1 MAIVSRAQPGE
12 PLATAARTTPK
23 NMSCAPPPLAKKL
36 EFAIHMYSLQ
46 AVLSV
51 PLWVRSWREYFYPPT
66 GGPDIVKAYACRP
79 QLPIRIF
86 FPATYDQTTHTPLP
100 TVLTIHGGGFCI
112 GVNRDDDEYNRA
124 FADSQRVL
132 VISLNYSKSPAVT
145 FPTALHDLEALYHA
159 ILADESLPIA
169 RSGGSNGTPAATPTA
184 TTTAIPP
191 RPSTASGTG
200 KSKIAVLGFSAGG
213 NLALTLPQLPSIKAS
228 PDAPAAAISVYGCL
242 DLSRNPAAK
251 LRNRFYKPALP
262 LPQGSRIDSLASL
275 APVFDWSYIPYNQDL
290 TDPLLSPAYASLEN
304 LPAHVFLVAA
314 ELDMLAHESWRL
326 ACRLGNE
333 ARRVQGKP
341 MEGDR
346 EVPDPDSK
354 ADRVKC
360 VGRRASSKRKGT
372 LEEPFGEDERYGWTE
387 SWQGGSVNW
396 LLVPDAI
403 HGFDNFNI
411 RQVMG
416 GEESML
422 DAELK
427 TKAYVARVGAW
438 LHSVVWK

>member
-12 PLATAARTTPK
+12 PLTTASRAKPK
-23 NMSCAPPPLAKKL
+23 KLECAVPPFAKKL

-51 PLWVRSWREYFYPPT
+51 PLWVRSWREYFYPPE
-66 GGPDIVKAYACRP
+66 GGPDIVKAYECRP
-79 QLPIRIF
+79 HLPIRIF
-86 FPATYDQTTHTPLP
+86 FPADYDQTTHQALP

-124 FADSQRVL
+124 LADSQHVL
-132 VISLNYSKSPAVT
+132 VVSMNYSKSPAVT

-159 ILADESLPIA
+159 LLADESLPMA
-169 RSGGSNGTPAATPTA
+169 RAGNGTPAGTPTA
-184 TTTAIPP
+184 TTTAIPA
-191 RPSTASGTG
+191 RPSTVTG
-200 KSKIAVLGFSAGG
+200 GRSKIAVLGFSAGG
-213 NLALTLPQLPSIKAS
+213 NLALTLPQLPSIRAS
-228 PDAPAAAISVYGCL
+228 PDAPSAAISVYGCL
-242 DLSRNPAAK
+242 DLSRDPAAK

-290 TDPLLSPAYASLEN
+290 TDPLLSPAYASLES
-304 LPAHVFLVAA
+304 LPSHVFIVAA

-333 ARRVQGKP
+333 ARRLQGKSL
-341 MEGDR
+341 EGDR

-354 ADRVKC
+354 VDRVKC
-360 VGRRASSKRKGT
+360 VGKRASSKRKGT

-387 SWQGGSVNW
+387 SWTTGGGGSVNW

-422 DAELK
+422 DAEMK
-427 TKAYVARVGAW
+427 TKAYVARVGDW
-438 LHSVVWK
+438 LHNVVWK

>member
-12 PLATAARTTPK
+12 PLATSSTKAKPLQC
-23 NMSCAPPPLAKKL
+23 SPPPFAKKV

-51 PLWVRSWREYFYPPT
+51 PLWVRGWREYFYPPT
-66 GGPDIVKAYACRP
+66 GGPDIVKAYECRP
-79 QLPIRIF
+79 LLPVRIF
-86 FPATYDQTTHTPLP
+86 FPADYDQEATHTPLP

-124 FADSQRVL
+124 LADSQKVL
-132 VISLNYSKSPAVT
+132 VISLNYSKSPAVP

-159 ILADESLPIA
+159 ILADESLPLA
-169 RSGGSNGTPAATPTA
+169 RHNT
-184 TTTAIPP
+184 
-191 RPSTASGTG
+191 GTG

-213 NLALTLPQLPSIKAS
+213 NLALSLPQLPSIRES
-228 PDAPAAAISVYGCL
+228 PDAPSAAISVYGCL
-242 DLSRNPAAK
+242 DLSRDPAAK

-275 APVFDWSYIPYNQDL
+275 APVFDWSYIPYGHDL
-290 TDPLLSPAYASLEN
+290 TDPLLSPAYSSLVD
-304 LPAHVFLVAA
+304 LPKHVYLVAA

-333 ARRVQGKP
+333 ARRLQQKP
-341 MEGDR
+341 TAGDR
-346 EVPDPDSK
+346 EVPNPDSK
-354 ADRVKC
+354 VDRVKC
-360 VGRRASSKRKGT
+360 VGKRASSKRKGV
-372 LEEPFGEDERYGWTE
+372 LDQDNDDRYGWQET
-387 SWQGGSVNW
+387 WADGSVNW

-427 TKAYVARVGAW
+427 TKAYVEKIGAW
-438 LHSVVWK
+438 LHNVVWK

>member
-12 PLATAARTTPK
+12 PLATAARTKPK
-23 NMSCAPPPLAKKL
+23 TVACTPPPLAKKI
-36 EFAIHMYSLQ
+36 EFVIHMYSLQ

-51 PLWVRSWREYFYPPT
+51 PLWVRGWREYFYPPS

-79 QLPIRIF
+79 QLPLRVF
-86 FPATYDQTTHTPLP
+86 FPASYDQAATHAPLP

-112 GVNRDDDEYNRA
+112 GVNRDDDEYNRDL
-124 FADSQRVL
+124 ADSQRVL
-132 VISLNYSKSPAVT
+132 VISMNYSKSPAVA
-145 FPTALHDLEALYHA
+145 FPAALHDLEALYHA
-159 ILADESLPIA
+159 LLADESLPIA
-169 RSGGSNGTPAATPTA
+169 RAASSPAPSPSSPS
-184 TTTAIPP
+184 PP
-191 RPSTASGTG
+191 SA

-213 NLALTLPQLPSIKAS
+213 NLALALPQLPSIR
-228 PDAPAAAISVYGCL
+228 AAAPNAPGAAVSVYGCL
-242 DLSRNPAAK
+242 NLSRDPAAK

-262 LPQGSRIDSLASL
+262 LPQGSRIDSLATL
-275 APVFDWSYIPYNQDL
+275 APVFDWSYIPYGQDL
-290 TDPLLSPAYASLEN
+290 TDPLLSPAYAALDT
-304 LPAHVFLVAA
+304 LPPHVFLVAA

-341 MEGDR
+341 LEGDR

-360 VGRRASSKRKGT
+360 VGRRASSKRKGA
-372 LEEPFGEDERYGWTE
+372 LEEPFGEDERYGWSET
-387 SWQGGSVNW
+387 WAGGSVNW
-396 LLVPDAI
+396 LLVPDAV
-403 HGFDNFNI
+403 HGFDNYHI
-411 RQVMG
+411 RQIMG

-427 TKAYVARVGAW
+427 TKAYVAQVGAW
-438 LHSVVWK
+438 LHNVVWK

>member
-1 MAIVSRAQPGE
+1 MAIVSRAAPGE
-12 PLATAARTTPK
+12 PLATASATKDKPLT
-23 NMSCAPPPLAKKL
+23 CAPPPLAKKI

-66 GGPDIVKAYACRP
+66 GGPDIVKAYECRP
-79 QLPIRIF
+79 ALPTRIF
-86 FPATYDQTTHTPLP
+86 FPADYDQGKTHTPLP

-124 FADSQRVL
+124 LADTQKVL
-132 VISLNYSKSPAVT
+132 VISLNYSKSPAVP

-159 ILADESLPIA
+159 VVADESLPLA
-169 RSGGSNGTPAATPTA
+169 RAGG
-184 TTTAIPP
+184 PP
-191 RPSTASGTG
+191 HAPS

-213 NLALTLPQLPSIKAS
+213 NLALALPQLPSIRDT
-228 PDAPAAAISVYGCL
+228 PNAPSAAVSVYGCL
-242 DLSRNPAAK
+242 DLSRDPAAK

-275 APVFDWSYIPYNQDL
+275 APVFDWSYIPYGHDL
-290 TDPLLSPAYASLEN
+290 TDPLLSPAYASLSD
-304 LPAHVFLVAA
+304 LPPHVYLVAA

-333 ARRVQGKP
+333 ARRLQQKP
-341 MEGDR
+341 TAGDR

-354 ADRVKC
+354 VDRVKC
-360 VGRRASSKRKGT
+360 VGKRASSKRKGA
-372 LEEPFGEDERYGWTE
+372 LEPADGGDDRYGWAET
-387 SWQGGSVNW
+387 WAGGSVNW

-422 DAELK
+422 DAEMK
-427 TKAYVARVGAW
+427 TKAYVERIGAW
-438 LHSVVWK
+438 LHNVVWK